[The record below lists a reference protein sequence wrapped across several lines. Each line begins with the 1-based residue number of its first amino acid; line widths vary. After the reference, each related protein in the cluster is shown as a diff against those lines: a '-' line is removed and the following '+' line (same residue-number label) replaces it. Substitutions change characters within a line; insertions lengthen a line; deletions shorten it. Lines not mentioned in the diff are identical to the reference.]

1 MKLIVNYLCVSLYY
15 AIGLLI
21 SLKYLFLYFVQVCS
35 GASRPAE
42 DLDGED
48 VFKDSKFD
56 FHEETLKI
64 KEQEEEEEERKKKK
78 KKKKKKGA
86 QLLPSEH

>member
-64 KEQEEEEEERKKKK
+64 KEQVSQMFFVFSKR
-78 KKKKKKGA
+78 
-86 QLLPSEH
+86 LPFSKLYNNITFNW